1 MVRSSPILR
10 YMDLFGSRFSFYSEK
25 APKLYTVT
33 GGMLS
38 IISLLICI
46 IFFIICNFDDM
57 ERKYPHTITSTIPYG
72 ENKLI
77 KFGKEKIWIPWRI
90 VDYNNNEFVNHTGLL
105 YPKITYYSGT
115 KSHNSKHFNL
125 VKKILNYKLC
135 NETSMADNDNI
146 YTIKIPLD
154 ELFCI
159 DMEDLDMG
167 GSWISEFINYIQFD
181 LYYCEDGI
189 DYDES
194 NAKCSSYNKIMNLI
208 GESNSLEFDIYY
220 PVVQFQPTNKTFPI
234 IVIYRNH
241 VNHISKY
248 VNKIDK
254 IFLQENI
261 LTDDSGWILKK
272 EFNNSYWGLNSIY
285 EDIYYN
291 NEKDSIIEGIN
302 SKAYSFN
309 IYLEPGVIY
318 YKRYYK
324 KLYSTLSE
332 FFPVA
337 YIIFLIMKCIT
348 KFLKKLKMNKKIVEF
363 LFENLL
369 EKPNKSM
376 PEFGSKINNTN
387 IKINKIRKL
396 SFNSLNNKRVSYK
409 KSKFGLALYQNSSKI
424 HSHHYSLAINKS
436 NNNDVNSINN
446 LSPHKRSNNSKKNVN
461 SKFYEKHRKS
471 MNNNNNNNTSNQNLI
486 ANDANVKENNKNNN
500 SDKSKKKVELIPSSK
515 SNVILI
521 RQKLF
526 PYRYYLFS
534 IFIKS
539 LDISKQKYIFSS
551 KFSKIYS
558 FLSLL
563 FDIKTYLLL
572 HKEFNILKKILDEK
586 NVNLIE
592 SDKKI
597 NINSISF
604 MHDITDC
611 IEERKFYILAHGIK

>member
-1 MVRSSPILR
+1 
-10 YMDLFGSRFSFYSEK
+10 MDLFGSRFTFYSEK
-25 APKLYTVT
+25 MPKLYTST

-38 IISLLICI
+38 IISLIACILI
-46 IFFIICNFDDM
+46 FIICHFDDM
-57 ERKYPHTITSTIPYG
+57 KRKYPYTITSNIPYG
-72 ENKLI
+72 EDKII

-90 VDYNNNEFVNHTGLL
+90 VDYNNNEFINHTGLL
-105 YPKITYYSGT
+105 YPIITYYSGR
-115 KSHNSKHFNL
+115 KIPDSKEFNFT
-125 VKKILNYKLC
+125 KKILNYKLC
-135 NETSMADNDNI
+135 NETSMSNKDNI

-159 DMEDLDMG
+159 DMEDLEMG

-220 PVVQFQPTNKTFPI
+220 PVVQFQPTNKTFPV

-241 VNHISKY
+241 INHISKY

-272 EFNNSYWGLNSIY
+272 ELNSSYWGLNSIY

-291 NEKDSIIEGIN
+291 EKDSKFEGIN

-309 IYLEPGVIY
+309 IYLEPGIIY

-324 KLYSTLSE
+324 KFYSILSD
-332 FFPVA
+332 FFPTV
-337 YIIFLIMKCIT
+337 YIIFLIMKNIT
-348 KFLKKLKMNKKIVEF
+348 KLLKKMKMNKKIVEL

-369 EKPNKSM
+369 EKPNNAKADI
-376 PEFGSKINNTN
+376 GSKNKTT
-387 IKINKIRKL
+387 IKVNKVRKL

-409 KSKFGLALYQNSSKI
+409 KSKFGLALYQNSSKL
-424 HSHHYSLAINKS
+424 HSHHYSLAINKY
-436 NNNDVNSINN
+436 NNDVNSINN

-486 ANDANVKENNKNNN
+486 ANDPNNKEINNNNKEINNNNN
-500 SDKSKKKVELIPSSK
+500 SEKYEKYKKSLELIPSSK
-515 SNVILI
+515 SNII
-521 RQKLF
+521 YIKQKLF
-526 PYRYYLFS
+526 PYRYYFFS

-539 LDISKQKYIFSS
+539 LDISKKKYIFSS

-572 HKEFNILKKILDEK
+572 QKEFNILKIILDER
-586 NVNLIE
+586 NINLIE
-592 SDKKI
+592 KEQKI

-611 IEERKFYILAHGIK
+611 LEESKFDILAQGIK

>member
-1 MVRSSPILR
+1 MVKSSPILR
-10 YMDLFGSRFSFYSEK
+10 YVDLFGSRFTFYSEEM
-25 APKLYTVT
+25 PKLYTVT
-33 GGMLS
+33 GGLFS
-38 IISLLICI
+38 IISLIVCILI
-46 IFFIICNFDDM
+46 FIICHFDDM
-57 ERKYPHTITSTIPYG
+57 KRKYPHTITSTIPYG
-72 ENKLI
+72 EDKLI

-90 VDYNNNEFVNHTGLL
+90 IDYNNNEFVNHTGLL
-105 YPKITYYSGT
+105 YPIITYYSGK

-135 NETSMADNDNI
+135 NETSMANNDNI

-159 DMEDLDMG
+159 DMEDLEIG

-220 PVVQFQPTNKTFPI
+220 PVVQFQPTNKTFPV

-248 VNKIDK
+248 VKKIDK

-285 EDIYYN
+285 EDTYYN
-291 NEKDSIIEGIN
+291 EKGPNIEGIN

-309 IYLEPGVIY
+309 IYLEPGIIY

-337 YIIFLIMKCIT
+337 YIIFLIMKNIS
-348 KFLKKLKMNKKIVEF
+348 KILKKIKMNKKIVEF
-363 LFENLL
+363 LFENIL

-376 PEFGSKINNTN
+376 PEFRQKINTN
-387 IKINKIRKL
+387 IKITKIRKL

-409 KSKFGLALYQNSSKI
+409 KSKFGLALYQQSSKI
-424 HSHHYSLAINKS
+424 NSHHYSLAINK

-446 LSPHKRSNNSKKNVN
+446 LSSHKRSNNSKKNVN

-471 MNNNNNNNTSNQNLI
+471 MNNNNNNNNTSNQNLI
-486 ANDANVKENNKNNN
+486 ANDAKFKENNNNN
-500 SDKSKKKVELIPSSK
+500 NNCEKNKKKVDLIPSSK

-526 PYRYYLFS
+526 PYRYYFFS
-534 IFIKS
+534 TFIKS
-539 LDISKQKYIFSS
+539 LDISKKNYVFSS

-586 NVNLIE
+586 NINLIE
-592 SDKKI
+592 KDQKI
-597 NINSISF
+597 NINSVDF
-604 MHDITDC
+604 MHDINDC
-611 IEERKFYILAHGIK
+611 IEERKFYILAQGIK

>member
-1 MVRSSPILR
+1 MLKSSPILR
-10 YMDLFGSRFSFYSEK
+10 YMDLFGSRFTFYSEK
-25 APKLYTVT
+25 MPKLYTVT
-33 GGMLS
+33 GGWLS
-38 IISLLICI
+38 IISLIVCVFI
-46 IFFIICNFDDM
+46 FIICHFDDM
-57 ERKYPHTITSTIPYG
+57 KRKYPLTITSTIPNG
-72 ENKLI
+72 EDKLI

-90 VDYNNNEFVNHTGLL
+90 VDYNNNEFINHTGLL

-115 KSHNSKHFNL
+115 KNQNSNHFNL

-135 NETSMADNDNI
+135 NETSMANTDNI

-181 LYYCEDGI
+181 LYFCEDGI

-194 NAKCSSYNKIMNLI
+194 NDKCSSYNKIMNLI
-208 GESNSLEFDIYY
+208 GESNSLEFDIYF

-248 VNKIDK
+248 VNKIEK

-285 EDIYYN
+285 EDTYF
-291 NEKDSIIEGIN
+291 NEKDSKIEGIN

-324 KLYSTLSE
+324 KVYSTFSE
-332 FFPVA
+332 FFPAV
-337 YIIFLIMKCIT
+337 YIIFFIMKNIS
-348 KFLKKLKMNKKIVEF
+348 KFFKKIKMNKTIVES
-363 LFENLL
+363 LFENLI

-376 PEFGSKINNTN
+376 ISFGSKIKKN
-387 IKINKIRKL
+387 IKVNKVRKL
-396 SFNSLNNKRVSYK
+396 SFNSLNNKGVSYKK
-409 KSKFGLALYQNSSKI
+409 KSKFGLALYQQSSKI
-424 HSHHYSLAINKS
+424 NSHHFSLALNK

-446 LSPHKRSNNSKKNVN
+446 LSPHRRSNNSKKNVN

-471 MNNNNNNNTSNQNLI
+471 MINNNNNNTSNQNLM
-486 ANDANVKENNKNNN
+486 ANESNIRENNNNN
-500 SDKSKKKVELIPSSK
+500 NKEKSKINLEFIPSSQ
-515 SNVILI
+515 SNLILI
-521 RQKLF
+521 KQNLF
-526 PYRYYLFS
+526 PYSYYFFS
-534 IFIKS
+534 ILIKS
-539 LDISKQKYIFSS
+539 CDVSKSKYIFST

-563 FDIKTYLLL
+563 LDIKTYLLL

-592 SDKKI
+592 KEHKM
-597 NINSISF
+597 NINSFSF
-604 MHDITDC
+604 MHDINDC
-611 IEERKFYILAHGIK
+611 IEERKFYIFSRGVK